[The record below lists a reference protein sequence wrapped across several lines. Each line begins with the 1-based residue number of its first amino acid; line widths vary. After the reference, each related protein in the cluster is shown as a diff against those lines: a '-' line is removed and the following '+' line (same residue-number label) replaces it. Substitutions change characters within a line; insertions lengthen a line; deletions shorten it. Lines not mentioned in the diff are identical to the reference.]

1 MIKEYAKLFRV
12 SQWIKNSF
20 VFVPVLFSLHLF
32 DYDFIINSIAAFII
46 YCFASSIVYAINDVK
61 DAEADRSHPVK
72 KNRPVA
78 SGKISDFNAIIA
90 AGVLFGLIV
99 FPLFLMD
106 KYFILTVA
114 VFFVLNIFYTFSFKH
129 IVLLDVFSIAMGFML
144 RVIGGAFAINV
155 EISNWLILTTM
166 FISLFLAIM
175 KRRSELELHLNEEG
189 KTTRKVLESYSVNY
203 TEHMATITA
212 AGVIIFYAL
221 YTVSERTVQI
231 FGTDDLLFTTP
242 FVVFGIF
249 RYMFLAYQNHKG
261 ENAAEAMIT
270 DIPMMLNLFLYI
282 LTVIIIIY

>member
-1 MIKEYAKLFRV
+1 MIKEYAKLFRI

-32 DYDFIINSIAAFII
+32 DSDFIINSIAAFII

-78 SGKISDFNAIIA
+78 SGKISPFNAIFA

-114 VFFVLNIFYTFSFKH
+114 GFFVLNIFYTFSFKH

-175 KRRSELELHLNEEG
+175 KRRSELELHLIEEG

-261 ENAAEAMIT
+261 ENAAEAMIM
-270 DIPMMLNLFLYI
+270 DVPMMLNLFLYI